1 MERSKSVKLPQ
12 YSPILYLVAAF
23 VALTLL
29 VTGCSAISTDEGAG
43 TDLGTPEP
51 MIYQDTAADGDRAV
65 SPDMTP
71 YGDPQAEILLAP
83 APGAG
88 PDASAIPQEDRL
100 IVQRVEMR
108 LGVDAIDSAVESLRA
123 AAKEHN
129 GTIIDL
135 NVSTDEGF
143 PIYRQ
148 SEVTAMDGAPIS
160 GYLTVRVPAEN
171 LETFIA
177 TISEIGAV
185 LRHAETQSDVTQE
198 HLDLDARL
206 KNLQAS
212 EVQLRDFLAKAKNVT
227 EMLAVEK
234 ELSRIRGEIES
245 MQAQIA
251 YLERQ
256 AAHSV
261 VTIELTGPKP
271 IVRPTGEDWGFV
283 AALTESVRAFV
294 RTINTLIVLLGALT
308 PVIIILALAALV
320 LRLYLNRRRAMK
332 AVSGSKDPA
341 A

>member
-1 MERSKSVKLPQ
+1 MEKSGKVQRAK
-12 YSPILYLVAAF
+12 YSQLLYLAAAF
-23 VALTLL
+23 TALTLL
-29 VTGCSAISTDEGAG
+29 ATGCSVISTDEGAG
-43 TDLGTPEP
+43 TNLGKPEP
-51 MIYQDTAADGDRAV
+51 MIYQNTTDGGDRAA
-65 SPDMTP
+65 SPEITP
-71 YGDPQAEILLAP
+71 YADPQADILLAP

-88 PDASAIPQEDRL
+88 PDASTIPAEDRM
-100 IVQRVEMR
+100 IVRRVEMR
-108 LGVDAIDSAVESLRA
+108 LGVDAVEPAVESLRA
-123 AAKEHN
+123 AAKEHD

-135 NVSTDEGF
+135 NVSTDEGL

-160 GYLTVRVPAEN
+160 GYLTIRVPAGN
-171 LETFIA
+171 LDAFIT
-177 TISEIGAV
+177 TISGIGAV
-185 LRHAETQSDVTQE
+185 LRQEETQSDVTQE

-245 MQAQIA
+245 MRAQIA

-283 AALTESVRAFV
+283 EALTESVRAFV
-294 RTINTLIVLLGALT
+294 RTVNTLIVLFGALA
-308 PVIIILALAALV
+308 PGIILALFVILP

-332 AVSGSKDPA
+332 IASDSKDPA